1 MRRASCV
8 NRQECV
14 PLCPVMR
21 YIVFD
26 DMTRCSPAEVTRLMP
41 LASAQRQA
49 QALRYS
55 HTFGQFCCLKSYEML
70 LTLLREWGRA
80 HNTNAY
86 DTLLPEFLYNDYGQ
100 PCLVDGPYFSISHSK
115 NAIAVCVDDTP
126 VGVDVESV
134 RPLRRELVAKTMSA
148 REQSLI
154 AASVPQEWAFTRLW
168 TQKEALLKL
177 RGTGI
182 IADLRNTLDDCA
194 DVSFHSIDNLLH
206 NYVLTI
212 AIQKIQEHETRF

>member
-1 MRRASCV
+1 
-8 NRQECV
+8 
-14 PLCPVMR
+14 MR

-26 DMTRCSPAEVTRLMP
+26 DMSQCSPADIARLLP
-41 LASAQRQA
+41 LASVQRQA

-70 LTLLREWGRA
+70 LTLLREWGRE
-80 HNTNAY
+80 HNTDTY

-100 PCLVDGPYFSISHSK
+100 PCLADGPYFSISHSK

-154 AASVPQEWAFTRLW
+154 AASVSQEWAFTRLW

-194 DVSFHSIDNLLH
+194 GVSFLTMDNPLH

-212 AIQKIQEHETRF
+212 ASQKTKEYETRF

>member
-1 MRRASCV
+1 MLC
-8 NRQECV
+8 NRCI
-14 PLCPVMR
+14 LCTFVLRMR

-26 DMTRCSPAEVTRLMP
+26 DMAQCTPAEVTRLMP

-70 LTLLREWGRA
+70 LTLLREWGRE
-80 HNTNAY
+80 HNTDTY
-86 DTLLPEFLYNDYGQ
+86 DTFPPEFLYNDHGQ
-100 PCLVDGPYFSISHSK
+100 PRLLGGPHFSISHCK
-115 NAIAVCVDDTP
+115 EAIAVCVDDTS
-126 VGVDVESV
+126 VGIDVESIRV
-134 RPLRRELVAKTMSA
+134 LRPELVAKAMSIK
-148 REQSLI
+148 EQNLI
-154 AASVPQEWAFTRLW
+154 AASVSQEWAFTRLW

-194 DVSFHSIDNLLH
+194 GVSFLTMDNPLH

-212 AIQKIQEHETRF
+212 ASQKTKEYETRF

>member
-1 MRRASCV
+1 
-8 NRQECV
+8 
-14 PLCPVMR
+14 MR

-26 DMTRCSPAEVTRLMP
+26 DMSQCSPADIARLLP
-41 LASAQRQA
+41 LASVQRQA

-70 LTLLREWGRA
+70 LTLLREWGRE
-80 HNTNAY
+80 HNTDTY

-100 PCLVDGPYFSISHSK
+100 PCLADGPYFSISHSK

-126 VGVDVESV
+126 VGVDVESIRV
-134 RPLRRELVAKTMSA
+134 LRPELVAKTTNIK
-148 REQSLI
+148 EQSLI
-154 AASVPQEWAFTRLW
+154 AASSSPEWAFTRLW
-168 TQKEALLKL
+168 TQKEAVLKL

-194 DVSFHSIDNLLH
+194 DVSFHSIDTPLH

-212 AIQKIQEHETRF
+212 ATQKTKEYETRF

>member
-100 PCLVDGPYFSISHSK
+100 PCLADGPYFSISHSK

-126 VGVDVESV
+126 VGIDVESV
-134 RPLRRELVAKTMSA
+134 RPLRRELVAKIMSA

-154 AASVPQEWAFTRLW
+154 AASVSQEWAFTRLW
-168 TQKEALLKL
+168 TQKEAVLKL

-194 DVSFHSIDNLLH
+194 DVSFHSIDNPLH

-212 AIQKIQEHETRF
+212 VTQKTKEYETRF